1 MTFLYKL
8 IYNPWINRFLRNLVK
23 PIAKL
28 FNSRLPFSVS
38 GTVGLQYEFVRF
50 CLKTNPTCAVTQ
62 SLFMY
67 GAGSYEF
74 TPLFA
79 HLVKDSNVFFDIGA
93 NIGYF
98 TVLGEKINPRL
109 DTFSFEPSKGAL
121 HYLKL
126 NVAANNLKNVTV
138 INKAISDQDKTLT
151 FYEVKNP
158 KYPWISHQLSGSHS
172 LQNQFGIQKND
183 SYPVQATTLSM
194 VVNKYNINQ
203 IDLIKLDTECTE
215 HLILAS
221 AKNVIERSRP
231 VIITEIYPV
240 IQDKIEEFFSNL
252 EDYNIFQYRK

>member
-1 MTFLYKL
+1 
-8 IYNPWINRFLRNLVK
+8 
-23 PIAKL
+23 
-28 FNSRLPFSVS
+28 
-38 GTVGLQYEFVRF
+38 
-50 CLKTNPTCAVTQ
+50 
-62 SLFMY
+62 MY

-79 HLVKDSNVFFDIGA
+79 HLVKNSNVFFDIGA

-98 TVLGEKINPRL
+98 TVLGEKINPSL
-109 DTFSFEPSKGAL
+109 KTLSFEPSKGAL
-121 HYLKL
+121 HYLRL
-126 NVAANNLKNVTV
+126 NVAANYLKNVTV
-138 INKAISDQDKTLT
+138 INKAISDKDKTLT

-194 VVNKYNINQ
+194 VVNKYNINR

-221 AKNVIERSRP
+221 AETVIKRFRP
-231 VIITEIYPV
+231 VIITEVYAV
-240 IQDKIEEFFSNL
+240 IQDKIQELFKNFEE
-252 EDYNIFQYRK
+252 YKIFHYRDEGLTLIESFYQVPSSVDRNFVFCPDEKHYLVRNFLKL